1 MIGGT
6 NAYKHTPIV
15 SKRNPESTG
24 SFPPEIISPAV
35 ITANANPTIAV
46 RIDRRCIISNEL
58 LYSLIL
64 NSRCYSDV
72 TIYELTGENPMCTFP
87 IWWMIVIQIDARQ
100 THHNKCSDGLLISQ
114 VDEGVTKQARI
125 PICMCEPHVDSV
137 SRYRIFWDNP
147 TNKTRG
153 ADCISDVNENKS
165 SQISIPAEGSVDRM
179 RGTAGN

>member
-15 SKRNPESTG
+15 SRRNPESTG

-72 TIYELTGENPMCTFP
+72 TIYELTD
-87 IWWMIVIQIDARQ
+87 VYVS
-100 THHNKCSDGLLISQ
+100 HL
-114 VDEGVTKQARI
+114 VD
-125 PICMCEPHVDSV
+125 DS
-137 SRYRIFWDNP
+137 N
-147 TNKTRG
+147 T
-153 ADCISDVNENKS
+153 
-165 SQISIPAEGSVDRM
+165 DRCPPN
-179 RGTAGN
+179 TS